1 MNKWRRSPLTKGV
14 LVFVAILAA
23 GCLSVGMLLG
33 NRIFPKV
40 MSSEE
45 KKYLDSEE
53 FESDLSSAVMTVL
66 DDLRVQN
73 NFESDG
79 RFNENKL
86 VDIELYANQQCIDG
100 NNTNGVVYKMS
111 DILDWSQ
118 SFRDGDTD
126 DFWRV
131 VVCQKPDGSYHYYY
145 MEEFQKLLNDRE
157 LFLYDVGSISG
168 FLSDLEKGYYDDG
181 GSENTTLIDA
191 GNNIVY
197 TGCWTLGN
205 RLVERY
211 KPEGYDSILD
221 VVNSD
226 PKWNGKLTELY
237 ADLDM
242 TLGNLDW
249 DYSRYKTN
257 DDTYQEGNTNFHY
270 LLIDLQGHNLISN
283 YSKWNRYEAYEDYLK
298 EIQKGSYRYCIVQDK
313 LENCKSNVKCFSMR
327 NWKMMLEGR
336 LNDLNAGKTRKNY
349 IFVAAVD
356 KNLPIQDEF
365 QEYAKVYEQYF
376 VYRPLVR
383 TILFVSIAAFL
394 IALVWLTVISG
405 RRTKDQ
411 ELHLQIFDR
420 IPTELAAGLTI
431 GIWLLGMLFWWRFR
445 IHIDYEAEGIL
456 LEDTSEIK
464 LVAVAASVGIWS
476 AIMFLL
482 GYLSLVRRMKGKL
495 LWENSILRRL
505 WRLGKIFW
513 KNRSVVIKLVLTCLL
528 LGVFQW
534 AVILRYSMD
543 ISIWHF
549 LLFVAEVIGVGW
561 LLWEAVEREKIR
573 KGVKEIAS
581 GNLEYQISTTGMKG
595 DFSDITEQINH
606 IRDGLQHAVEKSLKD
621 ERLKTDLITNVSHDI
636 KTPLTS
642 IINYVDLLKRENFQD
657 PKIQNY
663 LEILEKKSQRLKQ
676 LTEDV
681 VEASKISS
689 GNITLECMNLN
700 LAELVCQIEGEFE
713 EKFEAKNLQPILHL
727 PEEPAVIYADGRRMW
742 RVLENIYNN
751 AAKYAMPGT
760 RIYLDVTVE
769 KEKVKFSM
777 KNVSEQPLNISAD
790 ELTERFI
797 RGDVARNSEGSG
809 LGLSI
814 AQNLTKLQKGVFRLY
829 LDGDLFRV
837 TLEFPQVK
845 PTAKKNGTEE
855 QKEAD
860 EKMPEETVSDR
871 KMPDGTDERM
881 PGEIKG
887 PEEQKR

>member
-1 MNKWRRSPLTKGV
+1 MNKWKKSPLMKGI
-14 LVFVAILAA
+14 LIFVVILAA
-23 GCLSVGMLLG
+23 GCLSIGILLG

-45 KKYLDSEE
+45 KEYLDSEE
-53 FESDLSSAVMTVL
+53 FEADLNSAVITVL

-86 VDIELYANQQCIDG
+86 VDIESYADQQCIDG
-100 NNTNGVVYKMS
+100 KNTSGVAYKMS
-111 DILDWSQ
+111 DILDWSE
-118 SFRDGDTD
+118 SYSGADAD

-145 MEEFQKLLNDRE
+145 MDEFQKLLNDRK
-157 LFLYDVGSISG
+157 LFLYDVGSVSG
-168 FLSDLEKGYYDDG
+168 FLMDLEKGYYDDG

-191 GNNIVY
+191 ENNVVY

-205 RLVERY
+205 RLMERY
-211 KPEGYDSILD
+211 KPEGYDSILE
-221 VVNSD
+221 VVNSN

-237 ADLDM
+237 SDLEV
-242 TLGNLDW
+242 TLGNLDL
-249 DYSRYKTN
+249 DYSRYKAN

-270 LLIDLQGHNLISN
+270 LLIDRQSHNLISN
-283 YSKWNRYEAYEDYLK
+283 YSKWNRYESYEDYLK
-298 EIQKGSYRYCIVQDK
+298 AIKKSGYRYCIVQNK
-313 LENCKSNVKCFSMR
+313 LENCKSNVKSFSMK
-327 NWKMMLEGR
+327 NWKIMVEDR
-336 LNDLNAGKTRKNY
+336 LNDLNAGKNKTNY

-356 KNLPIQDEF
+356 QNLPIQDEF
-365 QEYAKVYEQYF
+365 QEYAKAYEQYF

-383 TILFVSIAAFL
+383 TIFFVSIAAFL
-394 IALVWLTVISG
+394 IALIWLTVISG
-405 RRTKDQ
+405 RRTEDPK
-411 ELHLQIFDR
+411 LHLQIFDR

-431 GIWLLGMLFWWRFR
+431 GIWIFGMLFLWRFR
-445 IHIDYEAEGIL
+445 NHIDYEAGEVFLGAA
-456 LEDTSEIK
+456 SEIK
-464 LVAVAASVGIWS
+464 AVALAASLGLWS
-476 AIMFLL
+476 ATLFLL

-543 ISIWHF
+543 ISVWHF
-549 LLFVAEVIGVGW
+549 LLFAAEVIGIGW

-595 DFSDITEQINH
+595 DFADITEQINH

-760 RIYLDVTVE
+760 RIYLDVTAE
-769 KEKVKFSM
+769 KGKVKFSM

-797 RGDVARNSEGSG
+797 RGDLARNSEGSG

-845 PTAKKNGTEE
+845 PMTSKIEAENQKKTDEKPLNETEE
-855 QKEAD
+855 IGAGERKESKSA
-860 EKMPEETVSDR
+860 ENPK
-871 KMPDGTDERM
+871 K
-881 PGEIKG
+881 
-887 PEEQKR
+887 